1 MQRPD
6 RSSYT
11 PLDFMGWREAKA
23 LVLAPKFQRRE
34 VWTAPAK
41 AYLIDTLIRG
51 MPVPPIYLRITQSE
65 DRKRIV
71 REVIDGQQ
79 RIAAVLDYLDN
90 KYALPRYFQGT
101 YAGKRFSQLDED
113 AQDAIRQFSFICEVF
128 HGISDAEV
136 LEIFSRLNTYSV
148 QFNSQELRNGT
159 YFGYFKQSAY
169 NLAHEHLEFW
179 RRHHIFSERNI
190 ARMLEVELTSELMIV
205 QLDGIQYRKNSI
217 NQFYSAYDDEFKE
230 RDTIESRF
238 RSTLDIIEESLGDS
252 LKDNEFRRPPLF
264 YSLFCSV
271 FHRVFGL
278 KKEKLPTP
286 KKRLNEEERNN
297 LQTAV
302 SELSDKILAT
312 KANQPIP
319 KPYISVVNASL
330 RQTDNLIPRRTR
342 LETLYKETFGDHS
355 DSELNLSTPQ

>member
-1 MQRPD
+1 MQKPE

-34 VWTAPAK
+34 VWIVPAK

-79 RIAAVLDYLDN
+79 RISAVFDYLDN
-90 KYALPRYFQGT
+90 KYAIPRNFQSA
-101 YAGKRFSQLDED
+101 YAGRRFAEISED

-136 LEIFSRLNTYSV
+136 LEIFARLNAYSV
-148 QFNSQELRNGT
+148 QFNPQELRNGT

-169 NLAHEHLEFW
+169 RLAHEHIEFW
-179 RRHHIFSERNI
+179 RKHHIFSERNI

-205 QLDGIQYRKNSI
+205 QLEGLQDKKNSI
-217 NQFYSAYDDEFKE
+217 NHFYADYDDEFKE
-230 RDTIESRF
+230 RDTVESRF
-238 RSTLDIIEESLGDS
+238 RSTLDLIEESLGDS
-252 LKDNEFRRPPLF
+252 LKDTEFRRPPLF
-264 YSLFCSV
+264 YSLFCAV
-271 FHRVFGL
+271 FHRMFGL

-286 KKRLNEEERNN
+286 KRRLNEEERNN

-312 KANQPIP
+312 KANQPIRR
-319 KPYISVVNASL
+319 PYISFVNASL

-342 LETLYKETFGDHS
+342 LQALYNEAFGDHS
-355 DSELNLSTPQ
+355 ENEPNSLTPQ